1 MFPLTLTYNNLYS
14 HPSCFS
20 ADGGE
25 DEKSDIMYSDIKIS
39 NHQRHLLRQ
48 SKGNI
53 SFYVCIYFMYLLYVC
68 TLCMKFHA
76 CIFVSNFYRKTKKW
90 LKGTDSSVEF
100 SCFVSVFLTKTH
112 CIIFSNMLNM
122 IQIP

>member
-53 SFYVCIYFMYLLYVC
+53 SFYVCIYFMYVF
-68 TLCMKFHA
+68 TLCMYFMYE
-76 CIFVSNFYRKTKKW
+76 VSCLY
-90 LKGTDSSVEF
+90 L
-100 SCFVSVFLTKTH
+100 C
-112 CIIFSNMLNM
+112 
-122 IQIP
+122 

>member
-14 HPSCFS
+14 HSSCFS

-39 NHQRHLLRQ
+39 NHPLHLLRQ

-53 SFYVCIYFMYLLYVC
+53 SFYVCIYFMYVFYVWSFMLVSLLAIS
-68 TLCMKFHA
+68 TGKPK
-76 CIFVSNFYRKTKKW
+76 S
-90 LKGTDSSVEF
+90 G
-100 SCFVSVFLTKTH
+100 
-112 CIIFSNMLNM
+112 
-122 IQIP
+122 